1 MEIQIEAK
9 YTSVTKVTYL
19 YGFIWYILV
28 RVHIYVFIGFYIYNI
43 QLQMVFPFLVSD
55 K

>member
-19 YGFIWYILV
+19 YGYIYYI

-43 QLQMVFPFLVSD
+43 QLQMVSPFLVSD